1 MNKVLY
7 NTKNN
12 NNNKTTKM
20 NTELELRTYFKRY
33 NLLINTPGITED
45 EFVRALT
52 SSRDVPQEPVRQE
65 IVKKVKKVKKIKKSN
80 IPMPWSSSPQVNED
94 CCYALRVNS
103 GLFTQCTKTSFN
115 MDTEIPT
122 KYHLCKT
129 CCDMVDNHESGKH
142 PYGYVQD
149 RVLNGDLWRSPSGKA
164 PVRLVEVLKKK
175 KITNEAAQ
183 EEADRLGLVI
193 PDIEF
198 VEKPKRRGRPKLKS
212 AVVSDTDDEEVEQ
225 QEVIKNLVTRVN
237 PKENDKPKNIPKKK
251 AKKAS
256 GKTEKQIKKL
266 GLKAA
271 KAAVKIFNKRI
282 EDNAKAALK
291 AAKAAKKAADK
302 ADKAAKKAVD
312 KAAKAAKK
320 AADKAAKKKAAPAK
334 GEFKTAQQL
343 LRVDGSNIEG
353 LRVMPSDGRKSV
365 LRYQVHRKSGLA
377 VKKVVKNYTEEGHA
391 RFAELFGS
399 DGRKNVVEEVVE
411 EKVDEVV
418 EEVVEEKVEEVV
430 EEVVEEKV
438 EEVVEEKVEEVV
450 EEKVEE
456 VVEEKVE
463 EKPVNESNHDSGN
476 DQVLS
481 DIELS
486 ELDEEDYDD
495 EQDEAES
502 FDVTLNA
509 FADEDTGYYK
519 TKDDDFIYNQDGDC
533 VGEMMD
539 GEFVQGEYS

>member
-1 MNKVLY
+1 M
-7 NTKNN
+7 
-12 NNNKTTKM
+12 
-20 NTELELRTYFKRY
+20 
-33 NLLINTPGITED
+33 
-45 EFVRALT
+45 
-52 SSRDVPQEPVRQE
+52 
-65 IVKKVKKVKKIKKSN
+65 
-80 IPMPWSSSPQVNED
+80 
-94 CCYALRVNS
+94 
-103 GLFTQCTKTSFN
+103 
-115 MDTEIPT
+115 
-122 KYHLCKT
+122 
-129 CCDMVDNHESGKH
+129 
-142 PYGYVQD
+142 
-149 RVLNGDLWRSPSGKA
+149 
-164 PVRLVEVLKKK
+164 
-175 KITNEAAQ
+175 
-183 EEADRLGLVI
+183 
-193 PDIEF
+193 
-198 VEKPKRRGRPKLKS
+198 
-212 AVVSDTDDEEVEQ
+212 
-225 QEVIKNLVTRVN
+225 
-237 PKENDKPKNIPKKK
+237 
-251 AKKAS
+251 
-256 GKTEKQIKKL
+256 
-266 GLKAA
+266 
-271 KAAVKIFNKRI
+271 
-282 EDNAKAALK
+282 
-291 AAKAAKKAADK
+291 
-302 ADKAAKKAVD
+302 
-312 KAAKAAKK
+312 
-320 AADKAAKKKAAPAK
+320 
-334 GEFKTAQQL
+334 
-343 LRVDGSNIEG
+343 RVDGSNIEG

-418 EEVVEEKVEEVV
+418 EEVVEEKVDEVV

-438 EEVVEEKVEEVV
+438 EKV
-450 EEKVEE
+450 VEE

-486 ELDEEDYDD
+486 ELDEEDYED